1 MTTLW
6 TFIPE
11 DTSALIAGTHN
22 VIGFPDESFIR
33 ISKDIPITQTRRT
46 TDNRITR
53 VKKTSNMYTIE
64 MSLFSVSPTNEILT
78 KLWQVDELTKNVKFP
93 MLIRNSSNSGF
104 FFAPTC
110 WIEEIPTLSYSS
122 GVEVNTWK
130 FKCHEGVINF
140 GSAEDPSTAQ
150 EIINIAASTIPLIS
164 EYLNNG

>member
-22 VIGFPDESFIR
+22 VVGFPDESFIR
-33 ISKDIPITQTRRT
+33 ISKDIPVTETRRT

-78 KLWQVDELTKNVKFP
+78 KLWQVDELTKNVDDAYVS
-93 MLIRNSSNSGF
+93 IS
-104 FFAPTC
+104 
-110 WIEEIPTLSYSS
+110 
-122 GVEVNTWK
+122 
-130 FKCHEGVINF
+130 
-140 GSAEDPSTAQ
+140 
-150 EIINIAASTIPLIS
+150 IAKKYRDWETDRKSVV
-164 EYLNNG
+164 